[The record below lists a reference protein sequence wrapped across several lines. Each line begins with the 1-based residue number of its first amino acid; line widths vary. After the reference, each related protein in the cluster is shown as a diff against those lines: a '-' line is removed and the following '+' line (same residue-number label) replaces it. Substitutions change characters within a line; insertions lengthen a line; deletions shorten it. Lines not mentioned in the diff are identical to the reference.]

1 MSQIRGVIAYAF
13 AGLMIGLL
21 WPLLASPLGPFAGV
35 VAALVIIAPVWYICH
50 YRGAIPQSKEQI
62 AIDMGAAIGTTVLV
76 RGTLIYGFSQLL
88 LALPTFFYMAI
99 GAALAGWL
107 YAKIEKGGRR

>member
-1 MSQIRGVIAYAF
+1 MSHIRGILAYAF
-13 AGLMIGLL
+13 AGVMIGLL
-21 WPLLASPLGPFAGV
+21 WSRLATPFGPFAGV

-76 RGTLIYGFSQLL
+76 RGTLTYGFSQLV

-99 GAALAGWL
+99 GAVLAGWL
-107 YAKIEKGGRR
+107 YSKIEKGGRR